1 MPVMERVGL
10 IAGKGDY
17 PLILAQEARAAGVS
31 LCVVALEGE
40 TAPEVVDLAMV
51 HEWLR
56 VGQLGRLSAFFR
68 KNQVRQAIMAGQ
80 VTPGRLFDLKPDWRA
95 LLLLV
100 KLKERNAEAIFGAIA
115 DFLAAEGVELLPA
128 TTFMDSYLADPG
140 HLGGPKPGRHF
151 EREMAFGWKIAKEV
165 SRLDIGQTVV
175 VRRGTVLAVEGF
187 DGTDATIRRGGQLG
201 KGEAVVVKVSKPG
214 QDMRFD
220 VPVLGPGTLEAA
232 AEAGVKAVVCEA
244 KKTLLLFPEKLRELA
259 SRNGITLWGC
269 EPSD

>member
-1 MPVMERVGL
+1 MEKIGL

-17 PLILAQEARAAGVS
+17 PLLLAREARKAGVP
-31 LCVVALEGE
+31 VVLAALEGE
-40 TAPEVVDLAMV
+40 TAPEVVELSSR

-68 KNQVRQAIMAGQ
+68 KNQVSQAVMAGQ

-95 LLLLV
+95 LLLLA
-100 KLKERNAEAIFGAIA
+100 KLRERNAEAIFGAIA
-115 DFLAAEGVELLPA
+115 DFLAEEGVELLPA
-128 TTFMDSYLADPG
+128 TTFMEGYLAGVG
-140 HLGGPKPGRHF
+140 HLGGAKPGRHF
-151 EREMAFGWKIAKEV
+151 DREVGFGWKMAKEI

-187 DGTDATIRRGGQLG
+187 DGTDATIRRGGLLG
-201 KGEAVVVKVSKPG
+201 KGEAVVVKVAKPG

-220 VPVLGPGTLEAA
+220 VPVLGPRTLEVA

-259 SRNGITLWGC
+259 SQNGITLWGC
-269 EPSD
+269 EPRD